1 MERAALL
8 YLLAIILPP
17 IALFGAGKPFQGLL
31 AIVLML
37 TIIGWI
43 PAAIWA
49 ILVVNSRNAD
59 KRQKEL
65 LAAQQ
70 AQTAALIEAQ
80 RQAAAAGAPA
90 ITLPTPPGADPAFVP
105 PPPAPGPTDEGPRPA

>member
-1 MERAALL
+1 ML
-8 YLLAIILPP
+8 YLFAIIFPP
-17 IALFGAGKPFQGLL
+17 IAFFGAGKPGQGILS
-31 AIVLML
+31 IILMITL
-37 TIIGWI
+37 IGWI

-70 AQTAALIEAQ
+70 AAIEAQTAAII
-80 RQAAAAGAPA
+80 AATQ
-90 ITLPTPPGADPAFVP
+90 ITTPE
-105 PPPAPGPTDEGPRPA
+105 PPAPLEEHQFSA

>member
-1 MERAALL
+1 ML
-8 YLLAIILPP
+8 YLFAIILPP
-17 IALFGAGKPFQGLL
+17 VALFGAGKPFQGILSIL
-31 AIVLML
+31 LML

-59 KRQKEL
+59 KRHKEL

-70 AQTAALIEAQ
+70 AAIEAQTAAMLSANEI
-80 RQAAAAGAPA
+80 P
-90 ITLPTPPGADPAFVP
+90 LPTPPIHS
-105 PPPAPGPTDEGPRPA
+105 

>member
-1 MERAALL
+1 ML
-8 YLLAIILPP
+8 YLLAILLPP

-31 AIVLML
+31 SILLML

-65 LAAQQ
+65 LAAQA
-70 AQTAALIEAQ
+70 AQTAALIAAQ
-80 RQAAAAGAPA
+80 QQAAAAAAAPG
-90 ITLPTPPGADPAFVP
+90 ITLPTPPLAEGSAFP
-105 PPPAPGPTDEGPRPA
+105 PPPAEPTTSER

>member
-1 MERAALL
+1 ML

-31 AIVLML
+31 SILLML

-49 ILVVNSRNAD
+49 ILVVNSSNAD
-59 KRQKEL
+59 KRHKEM

-70 AQTAALIEAQ
+70 AQTAALLHAQ
-80 RQAAAAGAPA
+80 QAAAAAPA
-90 ITLPTPPGADPAFVP
+90 ITLPTPPGADPAYVP
-105 PPPAPGPTDEGPRPA
+105 PPPAPGPTPEGERSA

>member
-1 MERAALL
+1 ML
-8 YLLAIILPP
+8 YLLAIFLPP

-31 AIVLML
+31 SIVLML

-49 ILVVNSRNAD
+49 ILVVNSSKAD

-80 RQAAAAGAPA
+80 QAAAAVQQRASSVG
-90 ITLPTPPGADPAFVP
+90 ITLPTPPGAPAV
-105 PPPAPGPTDEGPRPA
+105 PPPAPAATPEGERPA